1 MKKTPSIASR
11 YKRLRKLKP
20 ELKWQTG
27 VYTRHPT
34 YHFTLP
40 YPFLLLCR
48 LVEVEPEQLLHDF
61 MDNLSCGSWRRE
73 GRDEAKENLISYFIA
88 HGYGQEHYSEE
99 DLRLM
104 FKEMNALG
112 MLFPKQGSGKLLDAY
127 CTWRDKHHTYWFKK
141 WFRKPRRKL

>member
-1 MKKTPSIASR
+1 MKKTPPMAGR
-11 YKRLRKLKP
+11 YKQLRKLKP

-48 LVEVEPEQLLHDF
+48 LIEEQPETLLMDF
-61 MDNLSCGSWRRE
+61 MENLGCVSWKRE
-73 GRDEAKENLISYFIA
+73 GRDEAKENLIEYFIA
-88 HGYGQEHYSEE
+88 HGYGQQHYTEE

-104 FKEMNALG
+104 FNEMDALG
-112 MLFPKQGSGKLLDAY
+112 MLFPKNGSMKMIDAY
-127 CTWRDKHHTYWFKK
+127 SKWRKKHHTWWFKK